1 MKGTTRNEMNVPN
14 NPGMHR
20 LALLLLP
27 SRVCSSP
34 LARQPSLP
42 FPHLLQPSFLI
53 NEERESVPDTKVLL
67 EEAFFLGSKTIKK
80 CGAFFPGFAFAVAPS
95 YKILMQPDMLNYSI
109 APFVS
114 SPSQQQATE
123 SRICISTNLRKSKVT
138 RTSKYRAL
146 QCQFQRLSL
155 VTRVRHLPCLVRK
168 HTLMYYA
175 CMGGG
180 DSVLDYLMVGSNLGI
195 YMYSVIHPLC
205 CNYLLLL
212 SPKMATVC
220 LGSR

>member
-1 MKGTTRNEMNVPN
+1 MRRLLSGLCLCGCAAVQNTNAARHAELFNCAVCLLSITTTGN
-14 NPGMHR
+14 
-20 LALLLLP
+20 
-27 SRVCSSP
+27 
-34 LARQPSLP
+34 
-42 FPHLLQPSFLI
+42 
-53 NEERESVPDTKVLL
+53 
-67 EEAFFLGSKTIKK
+67 
-80 CGAFFPGFAFAVAPS
+80 
-95 YKILMQPDMLNYSI
+95 
-109 APFVS
+109 
-114 SPSQQQATE
+114 
-123 SRICISTNLRKSKVT
+123 RICISTNLRKSKVT
-138 RTSKYRAL
+138 RTSKCRAL

-212 SPKMATVC
+212 SPKIARVC
-220 LGSR
+220 LGGR